1 MNAARRASH
10 FLTTSWSL
18 CYCKF
23 TATLR
28 SGLATWLPVHPSRSN
43 RWLPTAKTALKHS
56 PSWQVMLHTHTHS
69 MGMQLKAWY
78 IGVKPSEARTGALWS
93 VYSAESA
100 PPQCEQTPI
109 WSVSRGHLHR
119 GQKPLRPSLP
129 YLYLGD
135 AARTVHWVGRVVED
149 SVLVQRP
156 QPDIWEKK
164 KSRYEQPSELQ
175 QPLLFPPH
183 LSGSKTAREATAVRT
198 GESRTPAFP
207 SGDNFHSD
215 CGDRHRHC
223 DALRLGAP
231 PLGGVRS

>member
-43 RWLPTAKTALKHS
+43 RCLPTAKTALKHS
-56 PSWQVMLHTHTHS
+56 PSWQVMLHTRTHS

-119 GQKPLRPSLP
+119 G
-129 YLYLGD
+129 
-135 AARTVHWVGRVVED
+135 H
-149 SVLVQRP
+149 
-156 QPDIWEKK
+156 
-164 KSRYEQPSELQ
+164 
-175 QPLLFPPH
+175 
-183 LSGSKTAREATAVRT
+183 TATEAATA
-198 GESRTPAFP
+198 E
-207 SGDNFHSD
+207 
-215 CGDRHRHC
+215 
-223 DALRLGAP
+223 P
-231 PLGGVRS
+231 PLPVSGGCRRDRPLSRASCRRLCPCTKTTTRHLGEKEEPLWAAQRTAAASSLSASSLRE